1 MSAAHQLRS
10 NMKGRA
16 RSGERWQIRKKELDE
31 RETEDR
37 KEEREK
43 QIKKEENEK
52 RALVE
57 EER

>member
-43 QIKKEENEK
+43 
-52 RALVE
+52 
-57 EER
+57 